1 MENLKELIN
10 EQLQE
15 YTIIF
20 SDPWTNNE
28 YSCFTMEDI
37 SKELFKQIMLF
48 GETNVKIRR
57 K

>member
-10 EQLQE
+10 KQLQE

-20 SDPWTNNE
+20 SDPWANNK
-28 YSCFTMEDI
+28 YPCFTMEDI
-37 SKELFKQIMLF
+37 SKELFKQIILF